1 MAVKYWALATEDA
14 LSEAVGRRLLAELP
28 DVEVTAALRKG
39 GRGYLRMRM
48 SSWRQIA
55 HRQGMLVL
63 TDLDLIDCPPTLLR
77 DWLAGKGAPPGL
89 LLRIA
94 VRTIESWVLADHAAM
109 RQLIGP
115 NVALPARPDELRD
128 PKQHLLKLAQHARR
142 DVRLDL
148 VKQAGTI
155 ASQGI
160 GYNTRLTEWVTST
173 WSPVRAAERSPSLR
187 RTRARL
193 RERDAHMSLL
203 P

>member
-14 LSEAVGRRLLAELP
+14 LSESVGRRLLAELP
-28 DVEVTAALRKG
+28 GEVEVSHALRKG

-48 SSWRQIA
+48 SSWRQMA
-55 HRQGMLVL
+55 RHQDVLVL

-77 DWLAGKGAPPGL
+77 EWFAGQGAPPGL

-109 RQLIGP
+109 RQLIGRK
-115 NVALPARPDELRD
+115 VALPACPDELRN
-128 PKQHLLKLAQHARR
+128 PKQHLLKLAQHAPR
-142 DVRLDL
+142 DVRLDI
-148 VKQAGTI
+148 VKQTGAM
-155 ASQGI
+155 ASQGV

-173 WSPVRAAERSPSLR
+173 WSPGRAAERSPSLQ

-193 RERDAHMSLL
+193 RERNA
-203 P
+203 

>member
-28 DVEVTAALRKG
+28 GQVEASHELRKG

-48 SSWRQIA
+48 NSWRQMA
-55 HRQGMLVL
+55 QRQDVLVL

-77 DWLAGKGAPPGL
+77 DWLAGQSAPPGL

-109 RQLIGP
+109 RQLIGAKA
-115 NVALPARPDELRD
+115 VLPARPDDLRN
-128 PKQHLLKLAQHARR
+128 PKQHLLNLARKAPR

-148 VKQAGTI
+148 VKEADAI

-160 GYNTRLTEWVTST
+160 GYNARLADLVTSK
-173 WSPVRAAERSPSLR
+173 WSPERAAERSPSLR

-193 RERDAHMSLL
+193 RARLQSSA
-203 P
+203 

>member
-28 DVEVTAALRKG
+28 GEVEISHALRKG

-48 SSWRQIA
+48 SSWRQMA
-55 HRQGMLVL
+55 QRQAVLVL

-77 DWLAGKGAPPGL
+77 DWLAGQGAPAGL
-89 LLRIA
+89 LMRIA
-94 VRTIESWVLADHAAM
+94 VRTIESWVLADHEAM

-115 NVALPARPDELRD
+115 KVALPACPDDLRN

-142 DVRLDL
+142 DVRMDL
-148 VKQAGTI
+148 VKQAGAV

-160 GYNTRLTEWVTST
+160 GYNARLADWVAST
-173 WSPVRAAERSPSLR
+173 WSPERAAERSPSLR
-187 RTRARL
+187 RTRVRL
-193 RERDAHMSLL
+193 REQGARA
-203 P
+203 